1 MKAIIYFSLSKK
13 KNSKRIAKE
22 IQGDHFEIENLG
34 KKIKFAPFQMF
45 YYGYLMATKKPLEFN
60 SPKIDFDKYDE
71 VVLISPVWGGK
82 VNIFMKQYLDEN
94 IFKNKKVTIIGTC
107 MGNNKK
113 YFESFDT
120 VIDKS
125 NKVIEHK
132 LYTKRSMIYEK
143 KV

>member
-1 MKAIIYFSLSKK
+1 MITANYYSYF
-13 KNSKRIAKE
+13 
-22 IQGDHFEIENLG
+22 
-34 KKIKFAPFQMF
+34 
-45 YYGYLMATKKPLEFN
+45 
-60 SPKIDFDKYDE
+60 PKIDFDKYDE